1 MEGGELQLENN
12 KAGSLG
18 RLNNLL
24 KNFKQEPDK
33 FKEYD
38 GIIRS
43 QLQEGIVEIAQPVPF
58 CVRNNFART
67 SV

>member
-1 MEGGELQLENN
+1 MEGGGLQLENN

-43 QLQEGIVEIAQPVPF
+43 QLQEGIVEIAP
-58 CVRNNFART
+58 
-67 SV
+67 